1 MKVLGILG
9 TPHTQGNTVLLLDA
23 VLAGAAAAGAET
35 EKVNLGDCTLNYCVG
50 CGRCYAVGECVYD
63 DDAEDLKAKIAE
75 ADGVVLASPNYIN
88 SVTAQLKTL
97 MDRCS
102 LEIHTQ
108 QWLGKYGAAV
118 ATAGGSGEDEVAE
131 YANAFLRVC
140 GAQTVGIAAAR
151 AAGVGALADQ
161 ETALARAE
169 ALGGELAAAIAE
181 QRTYPDQVAAQ
192 RLFAE
197 RMKQLVQYMAEKAP
211 FQYDY
216 WEKMGWL

>member
-9 TPHTQGNTVLLLDA
+9 SPHTNGNTVLLLDA

-35 EKVNLGDCTLNYCVG
+35 EKINLADLQLAFCVA
-50 CGRCYAVGECVYD
+50 CGRCYAVGECVHD
-63 DDAEDLKAKIAE
+63 DDAEMVKEKIGE
-75 ADGVVLASPNYIN
+75 ADAIVLASPNYIN

-102 LEIHTQ
+102 LQIHCQ
-108 QWLGKYGAAV
+108 VWRGKYGAAV
-118 ATAGGSGEDEVAE
+118 ATAGGSGEEEVAE

-140 GAQTVGIAAAR
+140 GAQTVGVTTAR
-151 AAGVGALADQ
+151 AAGVGALQDQ
-161 ETALARAE
+161 EAALARAE
-169 ALGGELAAAIAE
+169 ALGKDLMAAVAE
-181 QRTYPDQVAAQ
+181 QRVYPEQVAANAA
-192 RLFAE
+192 FAE
-197 RMKQLVQYMAEKAP
+197 RMKQLVLHMAEHAP